1 MSQTLVCLSEYDERV
16 ALHQILLDYT
26 DAFKCKYHQ
35 VYSAIVP
42 LGDRLPDLPYKPALV
57 CLSEFDERGL

>member
-26 DAFKCKYHQ
+26 DAFKCKYYQ
-35 VYSAIVP
+35 VYSAIVIGP
-42 LGDRLPDLPYKPALV
+42 TSQTLV
-57 CLSEFDERGL
+57 CLSEYDVRGL